1 MGILG
6 RYFSKEILKYLGI
19 ILFALV
25 FIYLIVDFTQ
35 KIDNF
40 IQANVPAGPM
50 LAYFAYKIPYV
61 MIQMVPV
68 ALVLSV
74 IVTLGLMRK
83 NHEITAMKACGLSV
97 IQISKPVILVSVLIS
112 FISFLFSELIVPITS
127 SKSNEIWNVDVNKR
141 IQTSFY
147 RRDHIWYKSK
157 DSIYWIR
164 AFDPEKGVMEDITF
178 YFFDD
183 SFRLIKRI
191 DAQKGI
197 WTGRLWK
204 ISKGIIQNTV
214 NSSGFDLSKF
224 DEIHLK
230 IPEGPDAFFRTVNRP
245 EEMSYW
251 QLKRYAKRIQLEGYD
266 ATRYLVDMNIKLA
279 FPLINLVMIL
289 IGIPIAFSIKKGGI
303 PLAVFLGV
311 AVCFFYLVVFGFS
324 RSLGLSG
331 ALPPIL
337 SAWFANVAF
346 FFFGSYLIMRVKT

>member
-6 RYFSKEILKYLGI
+6 RYFSKELLKYLGI
-19 ILFALV
+19 FLFGLV

-40 IQANVPAGPM
+40 IQANVPTRPM
-50 LAYFAYKIPYV
+50 LTYFAYKIPYV
-61 MIQMVPV
+61 MVQMVPV
-68 ALVLSV
+68 AVVLSV
-74 IVTLGLMRK
+74 IVTLCLMKK

-97 IQISKPVILVSVLIS
+97 VQLSKPVILVSILIS
-112 FISFLFSELIVPITS
+112 ITAFLFSELLVPITS
-127 SKSNEIWNVDVNKR
+127 SKSNEIWNIEVNKR

-164 AFDPEKGVMEDITF
+164 AFDPEKEVMEDMTF

-183 SFRLIKRI
+183 SFRLIKRV
-191 DAQKGI
+191 DASKGI
-197 WTGRLWK
+197 WTGSLWK
-204 ISKGIIQNTV
+204 ISKGIIQSAV
-214 NSSGFDLSKF
+214 SPSGFDLSKF
-224 DEIHLK
+224 DEIRLK

-251 QLKRYAKRIQLEGYD
+251 QLKRYAERIRLEGYD

-279 FPLINLVMIL
+279 FPMINLVMIL
-289 IGIPIAFSIKKGGI
+289 IGIPIALSIKKGGI

-311 AVCFFYLVVFGFS
+311 AACFFYLVVFGFS

-331 ALPPIL
+331 ALPPFL

-346 FFFGSYLIMRVKT
+346 FFFGSYLIIRAET

>member
-19 ILFALV
+19 FLFALV
-25 FIYLIVDFTQ
+25 FIYLTVDFTQ

-40 IQANVPAGPM
+40 IQASVPTGPM
-50 LAYFAYKIPYV
+50 LTYFAYKIPYV
-61 MIQMVPV
+61 MIQMVPIAV
-68 ALVLSV
+68 VLSV
-74 IVTLGLMRK
+74 IVTLCLMKK

-97 IQISKPVILVSVLIS
+97 VQLSRPIILISVLIAVTA
-112 FISFLFSELIVPITS
+112 FLFSEFVVPLTS
-127 SKSNEIWNVDVNKR
+127 SRSNEIWNIEVNKR

-157 DSIYWIR
+157 DAIYWIR
-164 AFDPEKGVMEDITF
+164 EFDPEKEVMEDMTF

-197 WTGRLWK
+197 WMGRLWK
-204 ISKGIIQNTV
+204 IHKGIIQNAV
-214 NSSGFDLSKF
+214 GSSGFDLSRF
-224 DEIHLK
+224 DEMHLK
-230 IPEGPDAFFRTVNRP
+230 IREGPDAFFRTVSRP

-251 QLKRYAKRIQLEGYD
+251 QLKRYAERIRMEGYD

-279 FPLINLVMIL
+279 FPMINLVMIL
-289 IGIPIAFSIKKGGI
+289 IGISIALGIKKGGI

-311 AVCFFYLVVFGFS
+311 AACFLYLIVFGFA

-331 ALPPIL
+331 ALPPVL

-346 FFFGSYLIMRVKT
+346 FFFGSYLIMHVET

>member
-19 ILFALV
+19 FLFALV

-40 IQANVPAGPM
+40 VQANVPMGPM
-50 LAYFAYKIPYV
+50 LAYFIYKTPYV
-61 MIQMVPV
+61 MVQMVPV
-68 ALVLSV
+68 AAVLSV
-74 IVTLGLMRK
+74 VVMFCLLK
-83 NHEITAMKACGLSV
+83 KHNEITAMKACGLSV
-97 IQISKPVILVSVLIS
+97 VQLSKPIILVSVLIS
-112 FISFLFSELIVPITS
+112 VTVFLFSELVVPFTS
-127 SKSNEIWNVDVNKR
+127 SKSNEIWNIEVNKR

-147 RRDHIWYKSK
+147 RQDHIWYKSK

-164 AFDPEKGVMEDITF
+164 AFDPEKEIMEDMTF

-191 DAQKGI
+191 DARKGI

-204 ISKGIIQNTV
+204 IRKGIIQNAV
-214 NSSGFDLSKF
+214 SGSGFDLSKF
-224 DEIHLK
+224 DEVHLK
-230 IPEGPDAFFRTVNRP
+230 IPEGPDAFFRTVIRP

-251 QLKRYAKRIQLEGYD
+251 QLKQYAERIRLEGYD

-279 FPLINLVMIL
+279 FPMINLVMIL
-289 IGIPIAFSIKKGGI
+289 IGIPIALGLKKGGT
-303 PLAVFLGV
+303 PLAVSLGI
-311 AVCFFYLVVFGFS
+311 AACFFYLVVFGFT

-331 ALPPIL
+331 VLPPIL

-346 FFFGSYLIMRVKT
+346 FFFGSYLIMRVET

>member
-19 ILFALV
+19 FLFALV
-25 FIYLIVDFTQ
+25 FIYLVVDFTE

-50 LAYFAYKIPYV
+50 LTYFAYKIPYIMV
-61 MIQMVPV
+61 QMVPV
-68 ALVLSV
+68 AVVLSV
-74 IVTLGLMRK
+74 IVTLCIMKK

-97 IQISKPVILVSVLIS
+97 AQLSRPVIFVSVLIS
-112 FISFLFSELIVPITS
+112 VTVFLFFELVVPLTS
-127 SKSNEIWNVDVNKR
+127 SKSNEIWNIEVNKR

-147 RRDHIWYKSK
+147 GRDHIWYKGK

-164 AFDPEKGVMEDITF
+164 AFDPEKEVMEDMTF

-191 DAQKGI
+191 DARKGI

-204 ISKGIIQNTV
+204 IRKGIIQNAV
-214 NSSGFDLSKF
+214 SSSGFDLSKF
-224 DEIHLK
+224 DEINLK
-230 IPEGPDAFFRTVNRP
+230 IPEGPDAFFRTVNQP

-251 QLKRYAKRIQLEGYD
+251 QLKRYAERIRLEGYD

-279 FPLINLVMIL
+279 FPMINLVMIL
-289 IGIPIAFSIKKGGI
+289 IGIPIALSIRKGGI
-303 PLAVFLGV
+303 PLAIFLGI
-311 AVCFFYLVVFGFS
+311 AACFFYLVVFGFS

-346 FFFGSYLIMRVKT
+346 FFFGSYLIMRVET